1 MKKIVLSFLVII
13 SLLQISFVCKAWPGQ
28 EKVKKNII
36 GTWKFIDFY
45 NYYVPYMS
53 RDTKVSTDPSDLYRV
68 YTFMDNGK
76 VTLWSLDKSKY
87 DLPSQTFTW
96 GVITKEDSY
105 GEKYTAVKLV
115 ESDIDPSDIQ
125 KIESTNTGIIYV
137 VTASTKDR
145 LLWIKVLNHEK
156 TWKKEWQSR
165 FTRMP
170 DLPK

>member
-1 MKKIVLSFLVII
+1 
-13 SLLQISFVCKAWPGQ
+13 
-28 EKVKKNII
+28 
-36 GTWKFIDFY
+36 
-45 NYYVPYMS
+45 
-53 RDTKVSTDPSDLYRV
+53 
-68 YTFMDNGK
+68 MDNGK